1 MLALRKKEHKKRMF
15 KHALDLGS
23 LAKAP
28 HWISV
33 PCRASYTF
41 FLIYKTIFCA
51 HLPSI
56 NSPLSSHLPISFLIS
71 LIRLLSSLI
80 YFEEN
85 TEIRW
90 PCQWFARWFTQW
102 QISSEKEEQS
112 CLILSMGCNS
122 QSGPSRQLKLIFLK
136 SWWKKE
142 SNNISFFLKLDETP
156 GFACTSTKALEKL
169 VSKPY

>member
-1 MLALRKKEHKKRMF
+1 MPWTWGA
-15 KHALDLGS
+15 

-28 HWISV
+28 HWMSV
-33 PCRASYTF
+33 PFRASYTF

-56 NSPLSSHLPISFLIS
+56 NSPLFSHLPFLFLIS
-71 LIRLLSSLI
+71 LIRLLSSLM
-80 YFEEN
+80 YFEAN

-90 PCQWFARWFTQW
+90 PCQWCARRFTRW

-142 SNNISFFLKLDETP
+142 SNSILFFLKLDETP
-156 GFACTSTKALEKL
+156 SFACTNIKA
-169 VSKPY
+169 